1 MKPPSQRHASVSFP
15 NSFQT
20 VASPLQASYISTNC
34 LNSERWPSG
43 RCTYELAIC
52 ARSGVPSL
60 RLPKRSERSA
70 YAANPPGVREARV
83 SFSEAQTGVRRVCM
97 WAGSAVTGRSPQQTT
112 RHQAAGHHGRGRK
125 LSEPMSNLDQDDG
138 DRTSFSQNGHPSG
151 DGSPSDES
159 SYPLRKMR
167 TGDGPLEASEED
179 FSDAPIDGGV
189 VPKEW
194 WRDQLDENS
203 RLQSEKE
210 DLEAEVEDLRDEIQR
225 LEDATGQTAP
235 REFESFPVEALPSVP
250 EAYVE
255 AASSALDVHP
265 AFVAVPLL
273 SVLSSGV
280 GAAARLQLKRSWEE
294 PATLWT
300 AIVAPSGST
309 KSPALRHA
317 LRPVY
322 RHEREALE
330 KYEAAMDRYDPDS
343 DEQKPVRKRYRTGDP
358 TPEAVVQILKDNPRG
373 LLLSRDEL
381 AAWIGSFDRYSSGAA
396 DLQFWIELW
405 NGVQVSRDRVGDG
418 NVTVSNPAVPLTG
431 TIQPETLK
439 EKIGELH
446 FQSGFASRLILCRP
460 PVKPKTWTEA
470 DVTQDLEDR
479 YGRLLCTLYALE
491 EKMETGD
498 PFHVGLSSGA
508 KEKWVPFFNQI
519 NERRH
524 RDVRS
529 NDRAAR
535 AKTVNHAARLA
546 LIFHLCQV
554 AEGDCEAGDVDA
566 STLQDGVTV
575 ARWCLSETLRVYQSL
590 DLGTAALEPRD
601 QMLEMLGETFGTA
614 DAHSLAPEFDVTERT
629 IRNWMAELIQ
639 EDKVEKLHKGS
650 YRKKAS

>member
-1 MKPPSQRHASVSFP
+1 MTKSVQSNASVSLPDPFR
-15 NSFQT
+15 S
-20 VASPLQASYISTNC
+20 VATPHRAPYLLTNC
-34 LNSERWPSG
+34 LNHDRQPKG
-43 RCTYELAIC
+43 CCAFKLAIC
-52 ARSGVPSL
+52 ARLGVSFL
-60 RLPKRSERSA
+60 RPPARSERSA

-83 SFSEAQTGVRRVCM
+83 SLSWAQTGVRRVCM
-97 WAGSAVTGRSPQQTT
+97 WAGSAVTGRSPQQAT

-151 DGSPSDES
+151 DGSPSDEA
-159 SYPLRKMR
+159 LQV
-167 TGDGPLEASEED
+167 SEED
-179 FSDAPIDGGV
+179 FSDAPTDGDT

-194 WRDQLDENS
+194 WKDQVG
-203 RLQSEKE
+203 
-210 DLEAEVEDLRDEIQR
+210 EVERLRDEIQR

-235 REFESFPVEALPSVP
+235 RGFEPFPVEALPSVP
-250 EAYVE
+250 AAYVE

-280 GAAARLQLKRSWEE
+280 GSAARLQLKRSWEE

-330 KYEAAMDRYDPDS
+330 KYEAAMERYDPDS
-343 DEQKPVRKRYRTGDP
+343 DEQKPVRRRYRTGDP
-358 TPEAVVQILKDNPRG
+358 TPEAVVQILQDNPRG

-479 YGRLLCTLYALE
+479 YGRLLRTLYALE
-491 EKMETGD
+491 EKMEAGD

-508 KEKWVPFFNQI
+508 KEKWVQFFNQI
-519 NERRH
+519 NERLH

-529 NDRAAR
+529 NERAAR

-554 AEGDCEAGDVDA
+554 AEGDREAGDVDA

-590 DLGTAALEPRD
+590 DLGTAALDPRD
-601 QMLEMLGETFGTA
+601 QMLEMLGETFETA
-614 DAHSLAPEFDVTERT
+614 DAHSLTPHFNDVTNRT
-629 IRNWMAELIQ
+629 IRNWISKLIQ
-639 EDKVEKLHKGS
+639 EDKVEKLHKGV
-650 YRKKAS
+650 YRKKDS